1 MEEWEVQEQCKE
13 DNMNDNNSLELYLLN
28 LFAKSLSLICSCV
41 GLACLLADLI
51 RGDITILRF
60 ICWTLGSTMG
70 MSGFFYASDMGYD
83 DDEW

>member
-1 MEEWEVQEQCKE
+1 
-13 DNMNDNNSLELYLLN
+13 MNDNNSLELYLLN

-51 RGDITILRF
+51 RGDITLLRF
-60 ICWTLGSTMG
+60 ICWTLGSTMA
-70 MSGFFYASDMGYD
+70 MSGFFYASDMECM